1 MATKPYVS
9 RDDGY
14 YSVQSLDRAID
25 LLEAFA
31 SGADTRGVADLAR
44 ELGLPR
50 TTVHRLLS
58 ALTHRG
64 LLSHDPVTGH
74 YQLGLKLF
82 ELGSRVG
89 DSLDIQHIA
98 RPYLQE
104 LMQRSGET
112 AHLVVLD
119 GVDIVFVD
127 KVETDNPFRM
137 VSQIGRRLPARFS
150 GSGKALLAR
159 LADDELARRFAGT
172 DVDLLALR
180 AELARV
186 RERGWAIDDQE
197 TQPGLRCVGTV
208 VRDRKSAVAA
218 GLSISGP
225 LVRVSDERLADLS
238 AILLQT
244 ADRISRAMGYRADG
258 WRSGDRGREPYPPI
272 SQSPLPGGEG

>member
-1 MATKPYVS
+1 MEQYPTIRDGKMATKPYVP
-9 RDDGY
+9 RDEAHY
-14 YSVQSLDRAID
+14 AIQSLDRAID
-25 LLEAFA
+25 LLESFA
-31 SGADTRGVADLAR
+31 SGDDERGVAELAR

-64 LLSHDPVTGH
+64 LLSHDPGTGR

-89 DSLDIQHIA
+89 DSLDIRRAA
-98 RPYLQE
+98 RPYLQD
-104 LMQRSGET
+104 LQQHSGET
-112 AHLVVLD
+112 THLVVLD
-119 GVDIVFVD
+119 GTDIVFVD

-159 LADDELARRFAGT
+159 LSDDDLARRFA
-172 DVDLLALR
+172 DAEVDLPALR

-208 VRDRKSAVAA
+208 VRDRSGAAVA

-225 LVRVSDERLADLS
+225 LVRVSDERLGDLS
-238 AILLQT
+238 RILLQT
-244 ADRISRAMGYRADG
+244 AERVSLAMGYRPSLD
-258 WRSGDRGREPYPPI
+258 
-272 SQSPLPGGEG
+272 SPEDNRR